1 MRCSSR
7 AILGSTR
14 VRVRARVSYSRVT
27 IQLQSANSLR
37 KQPFLLVLRLYSMN
51 ADSFVIDSLRLP
63 LTFVA
68 FYLLSVIRKQ

>member
-14 VRVRARVSYSRVT
+14 ARVSYSRFA
-27 IQLQSANSLR
+27 IQLQSPNSLR

-51 ADSFVIDSLRLP
+51 ADSFVTDSLRLP

>member
-14 VRVRARVSYSRVT
+14 ARVSYSSVA
-27 IQLQSANSLR
+27 IQLQSPNSLR